1 MANPSGAN
9 SPTSYQPTETVPYGE
24 KKRQGDLA
32 RTAPVAGQQQTNQFL
47 GTPRAAT
54 EAALANSPPVTAA
67 PQPQAQAPN
76 PLVAVAQK
84 WAEIAAEPGANA
96 LVHEYAARA
105 AAQAQ

>member
-54 EAALANSPPVTAA
+54 DAALANSPPVTAA
-67 PQPQAQAPN
+67 SQPQPQAPVNPMAQTWAQIAATPGAS
-76 PLVAVAQK
+76 PLVQ
-84 WAEIAAEPGANA
+84 
-96 LVHEYAARA
+96 EYAARA
-105 AAQAQ
+105 QQ